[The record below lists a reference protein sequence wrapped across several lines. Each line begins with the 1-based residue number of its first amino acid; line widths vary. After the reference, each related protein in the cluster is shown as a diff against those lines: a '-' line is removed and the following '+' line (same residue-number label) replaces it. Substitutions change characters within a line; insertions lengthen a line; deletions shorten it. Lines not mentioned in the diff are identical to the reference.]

1 MTFDNI
7 NDLFKYVDNK
17 TKDAMK
23 NEVADTAKSAMS
35 EAVNTDVYYVYD
47 PVWYTRRGTNG
58 GLSDTE
64 NFTVHEIQ
72 DGIEIT
78 NDTPLDNGC
87 MSPRLD
93 DIICNGLG
101 KQPFPRDFYKGTADI
116 LERSDDLRA
125 ALKEGLK
132 ARGIDVE

>member
-1 MTFDNI
+1 MTFDDI
-7 NDLFKYVDNK
+7 NDLFKYVKNMTQDAIK
-17 TKDAMK
+17 T
-23 NEVADTAKSAMS
+23 EVADTAKSAMLQ
-35 EAVNTDVYYVYD
+35 AVNTDVYDVYD

-64 NFTVHEIQ
+64 NYTVHEIQ

-78 NDTPLDNGC
+78 NGTPLDNDG

-101 KQPFPRDFYKGTADI
+101 KQPFPRDFYKETTDI
-116 LERSDDLRA
+116 LESSDDVKE
-125 ALKEGLK
+125 ALKQGLRK
-132 ARGIDVE
+132 RGINVD

>member
-7 NDLFKYVDNK
+7 NDLFKYVENK

-23 NEVADTAKSAMS
+23 TEVADTAKSAMS
-35 EAVNTDVYYVYD
+35 EAVNKDVYDVYD

-64 NFTVHEIQ
+64 NYTVHEIQ

-78 NDTPLDNGC
+78 NDTPLDNGG

-101 KQPFPRDFYKGTADI
+101 KQPFPRDFYKGTSDI

>member
-7 NDLFKYVDNK
+7 NDLFKYVEKK
-17 TKDAMK
+17 TQDAMK
-23 NEVADTAKSAMS
+23 TEVADTAKSAMS
-35 EAVNTDVYYVYD
+35 QAVNIDVYDVYD

-64 NFTVHEIQ
+64 NYTVHEIQ

-78 NDTPLDNGC
+78 NDTPLDNGG

-101 KQPFPRDFYKGTADI
+101 KQPFPRDFYKETTDI